1 MERNIKCVTLLKW
14 GGFCS
19 LADLLSVGVDF
30 KHSIIDT
37 LSSADRIVLFGAGS
51 GGSKVYDFLAEN
63 VENGIGRILCFA
75 DNNPMKWGTKMR
87 GIDVLKPSNAFAI
100 YQDALIVISCGE
112 GDEII
117 KQLNDRF
124 GISEDRIY
132 IPDIGVLGK
141 NDKEYIT
148 GHIELLSLVYDRLCD
163 EKSKAVFKSILE
175 YKLTHDMSLISD
187 IADDFRNQYFDD
199 ELIHFGNNDVFL
211 DCGGYIGD
219 TIESYISHNK
229 GVYKKIITFEPD
241 GDNAD
246 VIRKNYENQNVSVQE
261 IACWSKK
268 QELYF
273 DKIGS
278 GSGKIK
284 YASSANVSDKI
295 VVKADS
301 IDDICDDENV
311 TFIKMDIEGAEYN
324 ALVGAMDTIHRCKPT
339 LKISAYH
346 KQDDFLT
353 LPFLIMS
360 LNPDYKLYMR
370 HYRKLSVQETVLY
383 AL

>member
-1 MERNIKCVTLLKW
+1 
-14 GGFCS
+14 
-19 LADLLSVGVDF
+19 
-30 KHSIIDT
+30 
-37 LSSADRIVLFGAGS
+37 
-51 GGSKVYDFLAEN
+51 
-63 VENGIGRILCFA
+63 
-75 DNNPMKWGTKMR
+75 MKWGTKMR
-87 GIDVLKPSNAFAI
+87 GIDVLKPSNAFAT

-117 KQLNDRF
+117 KQLNDQF
-124 GISEDRIY
+124 EISEDRIY
-132 IPDIGVLGK
+132 IPDIGILGK

-187 IADDFRNQYFDD
+187 IADNFRNQYFDD

-229 GVYKKIITFEPD
+229 GMYKKIITFEAD

-284 YASSANVSDKI
+284 YASSSNVSDKI

-301 IDDICDDENV
+301 IDDICDDEDV

-339 LKISAYH
+339 LMISAYH